1 MACAIAS
8 AEAAIVVAEITVPL
22 SEHWKICGIYS
33 PEADAG
39 YVSTN

>member
-1 MACAIAS
+1 MASTEAPIVLAS
-8 AEAAIVVAEITVPL
+8 INVPTL
-22 SEHWKICGIYS
+22 EHWKICGICS